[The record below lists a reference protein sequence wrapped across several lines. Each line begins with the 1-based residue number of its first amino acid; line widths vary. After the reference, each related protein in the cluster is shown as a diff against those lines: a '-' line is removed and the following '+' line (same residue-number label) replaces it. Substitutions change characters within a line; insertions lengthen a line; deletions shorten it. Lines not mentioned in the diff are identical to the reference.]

1 MVAAGLWPREE
12 MRRVGAGPLRSEI
25 VGIDVVGTT
34 AGGKAH
40 GLARLVAMG
49 LDVPPA
55 FVIRNAGANG
65 LPDGLDVHYAG
76 LGGGRV
82 AVRSSAEGEDG
93 AEASFAGQFDTVLDV
108 EGGDA
113 LRVAIDRCVR
123 SAASDRVMSYR
134 DGQADAADVT
144 MHVVVQRM
152 VEARAA
158 GVVFTADPVSG
169 RRDLLVVDAV
179 AGLGE
184 ALVSGEATPDHW
196 EVDVDGTIVHREVV
210 GETEVLSDAE
220 VTAMA
225 DQARR
230 AAAREGQPLD
240 LEWALDRDGQ
250 LWWLQARPITTL
262 PVDLDE
268 LATPLPRPD
277 DVLTISN
284 IGEMM
289 PGAVCPLTQSFTGWG
304 IDYGLQHM
312 QVSVG
317 ARDRIQRDVWQ
328 VTAASFGHLFLN
340 LTGNLVMSAG
350 ILGSDAK
357 QTAQAICGRV
367 VPELRDLPP
376 MPTWRRVVNTGR
388 LLRYSLAAPRA
399 VVAFER
405 QLDRFTLQAPPT
417 AAATWREIRG
427 KAWFYDHAMA
437 VHIQSSALSGFCNAI
452 VENMVSARRNDSTTA
467 EQAEAARLI
476 AGVTDVVSAVMLD
489 DLDRLLDDVARAP
502 DVDDGFLDGSAPD
515 ALAWLRSSPDFG
527 PRFAAFLDQHG
538 HRGLRELCVRD
549 PSWGDDPTPLVQS
562 MQASVRARR
571 HAGGTREQG
580 HAEIDWSALGR
591 GLRWILPRAHAAIR
605 RREHTKDLLVDVAH
619 RFQVAFRHLGDRL
632 VAEGALPDADLVCFF
647 TMDELD
653 GFVAAPTPA
662 AAEHAQARR
671 EALSFQER
679 LAFPE
684 VSVGRPRPLPPPTLA
699 PSDDGLQG
707 RPASRGVAEGLVRV
721 ATTLDEAAL
730 LEPGEILV
738 TPITDI
744 GWSPYFSL
752 IGGLVT
758 DLGSSVS
765 HGAVVA
771 REYGLPCVVNA
782 RQATRVLSTGD
793 RVRLDGDT
801 GTVTILDRA
810 PRPPR

>member
-1 MVAAGLWPREE
+1 M
-12 MRRVGAGPLRSEI
+12 RSEI
-25 VGIDVVGTT
+25 IDIAAVGAT

-49 LDVPPA
+49 LDVPPG
-55 FVIRNAGANG
+55 FVIRNAGADG
-65 LPDGLDVHYAG
+65 HPDDLDAHYAG

-82 AVRSSAEGEDG
+82 AVRSSAAGEDG
-93 AEASFAGQFDTVLDV
+93 TDASFAGQFDTILDV
-108 EGGDA
+108 EGHDA
-113 LRVAIDRCVR
+113 LRAAIDTCVG
-123 SAASDRVMSYR
+123 SAASERVTRYR
-134 DGQADAADVT
+134 EGRADDADVT
-144 MHVVVQRM
+144 MHVVVQQM
-152 VEARAA
+152 VDARAA

-179 AGLGE
+179 TGVGE
-184 ALVSGEATPDHW
+184 SLVSGGATPDHW

-210 GETEVLSDAE
+210 GETAVLSDAE

-225 DQARR
+225 EQARR
-230 AAAREGQPLD
+230 AAAREGHPLD
-240 LEWALDRDGQ
+240 LEWAVDRDGQ
-250 LWWLQARPITTL
+250 LWWLQARPITAL
-262 PVDLDE
+262 PTDLDE
-268 LATPLPRPD
+268 LATPLPRAD

-304 IDYGLQHM
+304 IDHGLQHM

-317 ARDRIQRDVWQ
+317 ARDRIRRDVWQ
-328 VTAASFGHLFLN
+328 VTAASYGHLFLN

-367 VPELRDLPP
+367 VPELQDLPP
-376 MPTWRRVVNTGR
+376 MPLWRRVVNTGR
-388 LLRYSLAAPRA
+388 LLRYSLTAPRA
-399 VVAFER
+399 VEAFER
-405 QLDRFTLQAPPT
+405 ELDRFALQPHPT
-417 AAATWREIRG
+417 AVATWREIQG
-427 KAWFYDHAMA
+427 KAWFYEHAMA

-452 VENMVSARRNDSTTA
+452 VENMVSERRNDSTTA
-467 EQAEAARLI
+467 EQAEVARLV
-476 AGVTDVVSAVMLD
+476 AGATDVVSAVLLD
-489 DLDRLLDDVARAP
+489 DLDRLSDDVARAP
-502 DVDDGFLDGSAPD
+502 DVEDEFLDVPAED
-515 ALAWLRSSPDFG
+515 ALAWLQSSRDFG
-527 PRFAAFLDQHG
+527 PRLTAFLDQHG
-538 HRGLRELCVRD
+538 HRGLRELCLRD
-549 PSWGDDPTPLVQS
+549 PAWGDDPVPLVQS

-571 HAGGTREQG
+571 HLGGTREQG
-580 HAEIDWSALGR
+580 QAEIDWSELGR

-619 RFQVAFRHLGDRL
+619 RFQAAFRHLGEQL
-632 VAEGALPDADLVCFF
+632 AAEDALPDADLVCFF

-653 GFVAAPTPA
+653 GFVADPTPD
-662 AAEHAQARR
+662 AAEHARARR
-671 EALSFQER
+671 EALAFQEQ
-679 LAFPE
+679 LTFPE
-684 VSVGRPRPLPPPTLA
+684 VSVGRPRPLPPRVLA
-699 PSDDGLQG
+699 PTDDALQG
-707 RPASRGVAEGLVRV
+707 RPASRGVAEGVVRV
-721 ATTLDEAAL
+721 ATTLEEAAL

-782 RQATRVLSTGD
+782 RQATRALSTGD

-801 GTVTILDRA
+801 GRVTILERA
-810 PRPPR
+810 RP